1 MASISFSCWHR
12 RHFMGPPIAGPLKGR
27 NGEGRL
33 DRSTLHGQ
41 PAFTRLATFP
51 EEQSSGRCRQVRHT
65 ITTGYALLA
74 SPSKGRRIR
83 QRAEGNTSVG
93 QIPLG
98 PPSLLNAPL
107 QAGTA
112 PAKRRPIDASPA
124 NV

>member
-1 MASISFSCWHR
+1 
-12 RHFMGPPIAGPLKGR
+12 PPIAGPLKGR

-98 PPSLLNAPL
+98 IRTRVPL
-107 QAGTA
+107 RKTG
-112 PAKRRPIDASPA
+112 RRPHQRSWCSPSPGLFDGPDE
-124 NV
+124 